1 MTSRDTHKE
10 HIREHK
16 QELADAIS
24 IGIQKRPITIGF
36 HTSACSIDLL
46 ELYLHVLGKI
56 SSGTIIKH
64 EWFKTPE
71 QGQKTV
77 ARAEQKLPVVFLHK
91 ERILELLYIIEG
103 ERNKLIYGKPRQSSI
118 EAALKA
124 FQELHRIVKEKLLEL
139 GEEIA

>member
-103 ERNKLIYGKPRQSSI
+103 ERNKLIYGKPPLHTI
-118 EAALKA
+118 EAVLRA
-124 FQELHRIVKEKLLEL
+124 FNELYILIKEELEKQ
-139 GEEIA
+139 GEEIE